1 VYPARR
7 FTKSAQRAHNAGE
20 PADLRRNTNKLLDL
34 DSLHI
39 FVRASELGSFSKVAD
54 QKHLALAAVSRRIA
68 QLEYYYG
75 VTLFVRTGRGVEL
88 TPAGQALLDHA
99 KEILRKV
106 NVTRADI
113 SDFAKGVRGSVR
125 LYACTSAISQFL
137 PKDLAAFHR
146 QYPDIRLDI
155 IEGRSLEIVVAI
167 REGAADVGVVV
178 AGPHP
183 IDLPTTAYRRD
194 KLAVVAPLGFAPGV
208 NSIRLTDL
216 VQHDFVVLEDNTATT
231 RLLSAIAL
239 NEGLAVRMRVKVGSF
254 DAVCHMAEAGFGIG
268 VLPRAAAE
276 KSAATLGLQLL
287 DLEDAWADRQML
299 ICTNTGR
306 PYATLAIAQLV
317 GHLAVAGKTE
327 G

>member
-1 VYPARR
+1 MHQSSLRKPANHYL
-7 FTKSAQRAHNAGE
+7 SAQTGPRHIGFAGHATGRGLE
-20 PADLRRNTNKLLDL
+20 VLQRTRSTRTMRSIDLRRNTSKLLDL

-68 QLEYYYG
+68 QLEFHYG
-75 VTLFVRTGRGVEL
+75 VTLFLRTGRVVAL
-88 TPAGQALLDHA
+88 TPAGQALLGHA

-106 NVTRADI
+106 NATRADI

-167 REGAADVGVVV
+167 REGAADVGVIV

-194 KLAVVAPLGFAPGV
+194 KLAVVAP
-208 NSIRLTDL
+208 
-216 VQHDFVVLEDNTATT
+216 
-231 RLLSAIAL
+231 
-239 NEGLAVRMRVKVGSF
+239 
-254 DAVCHMAEAGFGIG
+254 
-268 VLPRAAAE
+268 
-276 KSAATLGLQLL
+276 
-287 DLEDAWADRQML
+287 
-299 ICTNTGR
+299 
-306 PYATLAIAQLV
+306 
-317 GHLAVAGKTE
+317 
-327 G
+327 